1 METTTSPVPA
11 TAHPAATC
19 HSPTSRPH
27 MSSVLEVGAS
37 ASLPLELGTNHAV
50 NQQLRENRLDSS
62 DSSSPPLSRTPDS
75 CIEGNSQRST
85 EENYKPS
92 AVSPPPVTSHTNT
105 SLHTTKNKRKN
116 FNPRCSATDGLSNDP
131 TYSTTNFPSDGIN
144 NSINKSTDVIM
155 KNTSQV
161 DDSVLSYLR
170 ESQAD
175 MSANWQRLIAE
186 NRTAHDHEDAEEK
199 DDKTNVE
206 QDTSPMPT
214 MGISNLGDIEGNKF
228 YNIPNTNFSIA
239 KTQAAFVAAAAAA
252 AASAATA
259 SSNSTGTIDGSDVG
273 FTLQQKLAAAR
284 TSDALSQLQ
293 QTQSL
298 LSQHHANQSNDTQ
311 SPLQF
316 ACNAFNAVQELL
328 NVYGLSISPN
338 DIVDAFKKQA
348 TVGKSNTLTHTH
360 TAISIL

>member
-1 METTTSPVPA
+1 
-11 TAHPAATC
+11 
-19 HSPTSRPH
+19 
-27 MSSVLEVGAS
+27 
-37 ASLPLELGTNHAV
+37 
-50 NQQLRENRLDSS
+50 
-62 DSSSPPLSRTPDS
+62 
-75 CIEGNSQRST
+75 
-85 EENYKPS
+85 
-92 AVSPPPVTSHTNT
+92 
-105 SLHTTKNKRKN
+105 
-116 FNPRCSATDGLSNDP
+116 
-131 TYSTTNFPSDGIN
+131 
-144 NSINKSTDVIM
+144 M
-155 KNTSQV
+155 KNASQV

-170 ESQAD
+170 ESQVD

-186 NRTAHDHEDAEEK
+186 KRTAHDREDAEEK
-199 DDKTNVE
+199 DDIANVG
-206 QDTSPMPT
+206 QDTSPMPS

-259 SSNSTGTIDGSDVG
+259 SANATGTIDGSDVG
-273 FTLQQKLAAAR
+273 LTLQQKLAAAR

-298 LSQHHANQSNDTQ
+298 LNQHHANQSNDTQ

-348 TVGKSNTLTHTH
+348 TVGKSHTSLLH
-360 TAISIL
+360 FMIYVCCIPFAISHQY